1 MKSIRKYLFVM
12 MAVAAVFGFVA
23 CGDDEDDRESVVYV
37 DKNGYNAFTFYD
49 DDSFVLRNEYADMEL
64 YSGTYSEGTSYNS
77 IVLNVTKVNGT
88 PVSYSTK
95 MTATLSSDGERLT
108 FNGTT
113 YYLR

>member
-12 MAVAAVFGFVA
+12 MAIAAVFGFVA
-23 CGDDEDDRESVVYV
+23 CSDDEDDRESVVYV

-64 YSGTYSEGTSYNS
+64 YSGTYSESATSYK
-77 IVLNVTKVNGT
+77 ITLTVTKVNGT

-113 YYLR
+113 YYLK